1 MLSYPGTN
9 CQIHRVGKDRNRK
22 KIKIDYKFR
31 HCVSCGERKRIGA
44 VVATT
49 YNKILHN
56 YCEDC
61 YILYIEQFKGI
72 EKLGHKLVI
81 SRNIKKKEKD
91 RMTEIIW
98 TYDTNKATE
107 RSKSLSKSYKECFKS
122 LSDKE
127 IEDIKNDDKEY
138 LESLSDKER
147 EELSELT
154 KFREENREKWERERQ
169 ERIKKYDGG
178 TIIASK
184 SIEVDNGFSETKDV
198 HIFTAVL
205 KNGKIGIFLDDGM
218 YEDCLFC
225 DYLRNEDE
233 LDLFFGSI
241 DIRSE
246 PIDGDCRKI
255 QYQRNAEHIYVCFGV
270 EEIINDNQV
279 TLSFSDGMWFS
290 DNWKNEENYIEWSLD
305 TSASDRDTIIKEVKD
320 YMEKEKLSIIL

>member
-1 MLSYPGTN
+1 MLFYPGTN
-9 CQIHRVGKDRNRK
+9 CQIHRVGKGRNRK

-31 HCVSCGERKRIGA
+31 HCISCGERKRIGA

-61 YILYIEQFKGI
+61 YIIYREQFKGI
-72 EKLGHKLVI
+72 ERLNLKLVA
-81 SRNIKKKEKD
+81 SRNIKKKEKYN
-91 RMTEIIW
+91 MTEVIW
-98 TYDTNKATE
+98 VYDIKKAAE
-107 RSKSLSKSYKECFKS
+107 RRESLSKLCKKSFGS

-127 IEDIKNDDKEY
+127 REDIENDEKEY
-138 LESLSDKER
+138 LESLSDEER
-147 EELSELT
+147 KGLTELD
-154 KFREENREKWERERQ
+154 KFREENREKWEKERQ

-184 SIEVDNGFSETKDV
+184 SIEVDNGFSDTKDV

-225 DYLRNEDE
+225 DYLHNEDE
-233 LDLFFGSI
+233 LDLFLHSI

-246 PIDGDCRKI
+246 PIDGDCRKV
-255 QYQRNAEHIYVCFGV
+255 QYRRNAEHIYVCFGID
-270 EEIINDNQV
+270 EIIGDNLV

-290 DNWKNEENYIEWSLD
+290 GNWKNEENYIEWSLD
-305 TSASDRDTIIKEVKD
+305 TSASDRDTIIKEIKD